1 MTRSAEISVEAML
14 HKRRAIFLTGLIS
27 GGLWQTTRLI
37 EDLTHNGRLLP
48 GLWVTVLMIVQFVS
62 YVRWVVSI
70 FQFLSYAKLLKQ
82 NPAIAAAVSDEF
94 YQQIWLKALVFA
106 CAGALFCQGMLIA
119 VSPFHPLTAQVG
131 ADITLLVTCTTAIGS
146 FLWMERNS

>member
-1 MTRSAEISVEAML
+1 MTRIAEISVEAML
-14 HKRRAIFLTGLIS
+14 GRRRAIFLAALVS

-70 FQFLSYAKLLKQ
+70 FQFLAYAKRLKQ
-82 NPAIAAAVSDEF
+82 NPAIAAAVADEF
-94 YQQIWLKALVFA
+94 YQQIWLKALAFG
-106 CAGALFCQGMLIA
+106 CIGAVSCQGMLIG
-119 VSPFHPLTAQVG
+119 VSPFHPLTAQIG
-131 ADITLLVTCTTAIGS
+131 ADITLLVTCTTALAS